1 MELDL
6 QEIRLRLD
14 AIDAELS
21 ALREKRR
28 ETVTLVA
35 AYKKERG
42 MPILDAAREEKILEK
57 VRERVGQE
65 IAPYAAEVYRKI
77 LEMSRAYQAARLEEK
92 P

>member
-21 ALREKRR
+21 ALLEKRM

-57 VRERVGQE
+57 VRERVAPE
-65 IAPYAAEVYRKI
+65 FAPYAAEVYRKI
-77 LEMSRAYQAARLEEK
+77 LEMSRAYQAARLGKK